1 MGIKDLR
8 VNREEGIVYP
18 RLENLVFSFL
28 SDTGEKTYRFC
39 LYDEN
44 KKKLFEQKVSLEEA
58 SLFRLAY
65 QFEKGKGYYWQIE
78 GKKDKSDFGYFETE
92 IDFDPELITVPLDI
106 THPVIKKDFK
116 SVKKIKKARLYIAG
130 LGLYVA
136 FLNGN
141 KVGDLY
147 LTPGFNDY
155 TNYVRYQTYD
165 VTDSIHDKN
174 ELKVYF
180 GDGWYKGR
188 IGFSGEKGETWGNDY
203 ILGAIL
209 KLTYEDGTEE
219 EISTDESFEYARSK
233 NLFSNIYDGQ
243 KMDLNIEEKDFKPC
257 LKSDKV
263 FEFVSQDESFIKKIG
278 ELKGKLIVSKKGEQ
292 IIDFGQNAAGY
303 VSFKLHAPK
312 GTKVVLSYG
321 EVLQGGCFYNANL
334 RTAKSELEVISDGK
348 EQQIDEYFTYH
359 GGRYVKVEGLEK
371 VDPADFTWI
380 VLSSFTEPE
389 AEFHCANKEIEKV
402 VTNTLWGQRGNFI
415 DIPTDCPQRDERMG
429 WTADTQVFSR
439 TAMMNGECY
448 GFYKKFIDDL
458 SYDQKAYCQGDI
470 PPYSP
475 YLKKSGQMGGAVW
488 ADVITIL
495 PMNLYKAYGDKVL
508 LKKHAESMKL
518 YCAVLIEHDKKT
530 FNRHLILDGFTFGD
544 WLALDGVD
552 EQAVKGGTDDNYIQS
567 MYFFYSLSLTAE
579 ALKIVGE
586 KEEAEYFASYAKK
599 VRKAILEEFFSVTG
613 RLCIDTQTGYILSLF
628 LGVYLDKE
636 KIISGLK
643 ARLTRDNNS
652 LKTGFTGTPL
662 LLPVL
667 FDNGFDSIAYSILL
681 NTGYP
686 GWIYQVRLGAT
697 TVWERWNSILPDG
710 SISGT
715 GMNSLNHYANG
726 SVVEAIYTRV
736 VGLKPAAPAWHK
748 AIIEPH
754 LSRNMLSASLK
765 FNSPSGLYFVS
776 YEIDQTNTI
785 HFVIDIPF
793 GGEAEA
799 KLPEKEKQ
807 ILKAGHYVFNY
818 QLKKDYVHRLSCD
831 STFAVLAADP
841 FAMRVLQKFPFLMQ
855 IINNPMAKNFTPNQ
869 VAAYNNPILHFDQ
882 NDADRLAE
890 ELKKI

>member
-1 MGIKDLR
+1 MGIKELR
-8 VNREEGIVYP
+8 VNREEGIIYP
-18 RLENLVFSFL
+18 RIEDIVFSFL
-28 SDTGEKTYRFC
+28 GNGEDSSYRFC

-44 KKKLFEQKVSLEEA
+44 KKKLFGSEVSLTDA
-58 SLFRLAY
+58 SLFRIAY

-78 GKKDKSDFGYFETE
+78 GKKEKSDFSYFETE
-92 IDFDPELITVPLDI
+92 IDFQPELITVPLGI
-106 THPVIKKDFK
+106 SHPVIKKNFSSEK
-116 SVKKIKKARLYIAG
+116 VIKKGRLYIAG

-136 FLNGN
+136 FLNGQ

-155 TNYVRYQTYD
+155 TDRVRYQTYD
-165 VTDSIHDKN
+165 VTAEIKEKN
-174 ELKVYF
+174 ELKVYL

-188 IGFSGEKGETWGNDY
+188 IGFSGENGETWGNDY
-203 ILGAIL
+203 LLGAML
-209 KLTYEDGTEE
+209 KLTYDDGTEE
-219 EISTDESFEYARSK
+219 VISTDESFEYAKSV

-243 KMDLNIEEKDFKPC
+243 KMDLNVEEKDFKPC
-257 LKSDKV
+257 LKSEKK
-263 FEFVSQDESFIKKIG
+263 FNFISQDESFIKKVG
-278 ELKGKLIVSKKGEQ
+278 ELKGQLIVSPKGEQ

-303 VSFKLHAPK
+303 VSFRLHAKK

-334 RTAKSELEVISDGK
+334 RSAKSQLEVISDGK
-348 EQQIDEYFTYH
+348 DQQIDEYFTYH

-371 VDPADFTWI
+371 VDPTDFTWI
-380 VLSSFTEPE
+380 VLSSFIEPKS
-389 AEFHCANKEIEKV
+389 EFHCANKEIEKV
-402 VTNTLWGQRGNFI
+402 VTNTLWGQRGNFV
-415 DIPTDCPQRDERMG
+415 DVPTDCPQRDERMG

-439 TAMMNGECY
+439 AAMLNGECY

-458 SYDQKAYCQGDI
+458 SYDQKAYCNGDI

-475 YLKKSGQMGGAVW
+475 YLKKTGQMGGAVW

-495 PMNLYKAYGDKVL
+495 PMNLYNAYGDKEL
-508 LKKHAESMKL
+508 LKKHCQAMKT
-518 YCAVLIEHDKKT
+518 YCDVLIEHEKKT

-567 MYFFYSLSLTAE
+567 MYFFYSLNLTSQ

-586 KEEAEYFASYAKK
+586 EKEAEYYASYAAK
-599 VRKAILEEFFSVTG
+599 VKKAILDEFFSTTG
-613 RLCIDTQTGYILSLF
+613 RLAVDTQTGYILSLF
-628 LGVYLDKE
+628 LGVYVDKE

-643 ARLTRDNNS
+643 TRLYRDNNS

-667 FDNGFDSIAYSILL
+667 FDNGFDSVAYSILL

-736 VGLKPAAPAWHK
+736 VGLKPAAPAWRK
-748 AIIEPH
+748 AVIEPH
-754 LSRNMLSASLK
+754 LNRNMLSASFK
-765 FNSPSGLYFVS
+765 FLSPSGLYFVS
-776 YEIDQTNTI
+776 YQIDPTNTI
-785 HFVIDIPF
+785 HFVIDIPS
-793 GGEAEA
+793 GTEGEAI
-799 KLPEKEKQ
+799 LPEKEKQ
-807 ILKAGHYVFNY
+807 NLKAGHYVFDY
-818 QLKKDYVHRLSCD
+818 LLKKDYVHRLSCD
-831 STFAVLAADP
+831 STFGVLAADP
-841 FAMRVLQKFPFLMQ
+841 FAMKAIQKFPFLLQ
-855 IINNPMAKNFTPNQ
+855 IINNPMARDYTPNQ
-869 VAAYNNPILHFDQ
+869 VAAFNSPILHFNKD
-882 NDADRLAE
+882 DAERLAE